1 MSTDV
6 ENTTFYLSLFYCTEL
21 ESILTKVKL
30 TLIQNKEKETKACW
44 SISSAP
50 ILNWSMINW
59 SCYPK
64 IQILR
69 VAVQSKRLKTWL
81 ILIISQ
87 KILTLI
93 VFFTSAVCSWSRP
106 SQKLL
111 RYTKISSR
119 HSRLGLAD
127 NVQGRY
133 QVWYMSQ
140 GFRPCKGVV
149 RRNTSR
155 NHGRCNDKPW
165 VLPWVCENDRR

>member
-50 ILNWSMINW
+50 ILNW

-111 RYTKISSR
+111 RSTKISSR

-140 GFRPCKGVV
+140 GFRPCTGVV

-155 NHGRCNDKPW
+155 NHGRCNDKNRWGKW
-165 VLPWVCENDRR
+165 VLL